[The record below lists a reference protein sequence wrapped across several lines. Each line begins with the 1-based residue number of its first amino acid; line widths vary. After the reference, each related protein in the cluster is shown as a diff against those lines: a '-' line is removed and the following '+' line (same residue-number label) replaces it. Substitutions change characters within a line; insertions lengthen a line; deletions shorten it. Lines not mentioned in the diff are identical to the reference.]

1 MDARLHLKK
10 WIGEAYLGSSAGQRR
25 LRSGGV
31 VLMLHRVLADEHEAA
46 RPHRQTLCTGPAA
59 FERLLAWVT
68 ERFDC
73 VHLDELLAEPVGARP
88 RLALTFDDGWRDNA
102 DNGLPLLERY
112 QVPASI
118 FLSTDLIGTSR
129 HFWWEAIGETIWRG
143 PSTPAGQ
150 ALIQRLIELGL
161 EVPTC
166 LRRAGDSDGRSL
178 ALLYLLQSMKRLSP
192 PVLLDLAAC
201 CESAGDHCCLD
212 WDQVRLMERSG
223 LVRFG
228 PHGASH
234 GILTRMSPDELAAEI
249 QRSRDALATHC
260 SNPLK
265 IYCYPNGDHNLQVRD
280 CLEQFG
286 YRQALGTASGFVTS
300 QSDPLNLPRIDV
312 SHRVAATPGL
322 LAWRLMQGARR

>member
-1 MDARLHLKK
+1 MNARLHLKK
-10 WIGEAYLGSSAGQRR
+10 WIGEAYLGSRSGQQR

-31 VLMLHRVLADEHEAA
+31 VLMLHRVLADEEEAA

-59 FERLLAWVT
+59 FDRLLCWVT

-73 VHLDELLAEPVGARP
+73 VHLDELLAEPVGTRP

-102 DNGLPLLERY
+102 DNALPLLERH

-118 FLSTDLIGTSR
+118 FLSTDLIGTPGC
-129 HFWWEAIGETIWRG
+129 FWWEAIGETIWQRPG
-143 PSTPAGQ
+143 GTTGQ
-150 ALIQRLIELGL
+150 ALFKRLTKLGL

-166 LRRAGDSDGRSL
+166 LRRTGNSDGRSL
-178 ALLYLLQSMKRLSP
+178 ALLFLLQSMKRLSP
-192 PVLLDLAAC
+192 AVLQDLTSL
-201 CESAGDHCCLD
+201 CEAAGDHSCLD
-212 WDQVRLMERSG
+212 WDQVRRMERTG

-234 GILTRMSPDELAAEI
+234 GILTRMSAGDLAAEV

-260 SNPLK
+260 SNPLR
-265 IYCYPNGDHNLQVRD
+265 IYCYPNGDHNPQVRD
-280 CLEQFG
+280 CLTQFG

-300 QSDPLNLPRIDV
+300 ESDPLNLPRIDV

-322 LAWRLMQGARR
+322 LAWRLMQGAWR